1 MRQLAKA
8 TSRTPPSEED
18 SPFEY
23 IDRSLTIL
31 GRTSDTHGER
41 MRQEFLV
48 QREFIA
54 TQIKEVEKRMDGRF
68 EEVEKK
74 MDGRFK
80 EVDRRFEEVEKKMD
94 GRFKE
99 VDRRF
104 EEVENRIRAR
114 FDQIQNVLR
123 NSLRTRGWEAIS
135 PVGSLGPRGGIHFPE
150 VFPRT
155 IMQFWKLKETRQS
168 KLLAPSFTGII
179 GLINETV
186 DRLVRLISFYNI
198 QGYEDWG
205 RDTDSLEN
213 SSQESSQSSR
223 LPISLEVAVRSNPE
237 IAHRVLGGQ
246 LGLAYDKIQKFMD
259 RAEELSQAR
268 VISQKR
274 AQDEQAF
281 EDRKKRSFK
290 MSPEGTEVTSPTEPR
305 SSQGRPE

>member
-54 TQIKEVEKRMDGRF
+54 TQIKEVEKRMDG
-68 EEVEKK
+68 
-74 MDGRFK
+74 
-80 EVDRRFEEVEKKMD
+80 RFEEVEKKMD